1 MQQFFEELQIFF
13 QTISDWLILM
23 VVFTFFFFSFNVGTV
38 ELFGRL
44 VLLPIP
50 SDFSF
55 AAQLFSMMVTDLAP
69 STVPLIVTS
78 PLTAF
83 VIQIKLS
90 IFLSFLFT
98 FPFLLYRT
106 VSYIAPALYE
116 HEYIIMRRMMVPAL
130 ALFLFGAVFAYM
142 VIVPSTF
149 RILYLFAE
157 PIGVTTF
164 LGVSEFIGLAMALI
178 LATGFS
184 FTLPVLM
191 VALTALR
198 VIRAAFWWSHAR
210 HAIVGFIVLSAIITP
225 DGSGVSMVL
234 LALPV
239 SALYG
244 AGAFVASRVEGI
256 ERRRETQ
263 QVGNY

>member
-1 MQQFFEELQIFF
+1 MQQFFQEIQIFL

-44 VLLPIP
+44 VILPVP
-50 SDFSF
+50 SDISF

-83 VIQIKLS
+83 VVQIKLS
-90 IFLSFLFT
+90 VFLAFLFT
-98 FPFLLYRT
+98 FPFLLYR
-106 VSYIAPALYE
+106 SAQYFAPALYE
-116 HEYIIMRRMMVPAL
+116 HEYTIVRRMVVPAL
-130 ALFLFGAVFAYM
+130 ILFGAGAVFAYA
-142 VIVPSTF
+142 VIVPSTL
-149 RILYLFAE
+149 RILYLFAD
-157 PIGVTTF
+157 PIGVTSF
-164 LGVSEFIGLAMALI
+164 LSVSEFIGLTMALI

-184 FTLPVLM
+184 FTLPVAM
-191 VALTALR
+191 VALTGMR
-198 VIRAAFWWSHAR
+198 VIPSQFWFAHAR
-210 HAIVGFIVLSAIITP
+210 YAIVGFIVLSAIITP
-225 DGSGVSMVL
+225 DGSGVSMIL

-244 AGAFVASRVEGI
+244 AGAFVASRI
-256 ERRRETQ
+256 ESAGRRES
-263 QVGNY
+263 QVSHY